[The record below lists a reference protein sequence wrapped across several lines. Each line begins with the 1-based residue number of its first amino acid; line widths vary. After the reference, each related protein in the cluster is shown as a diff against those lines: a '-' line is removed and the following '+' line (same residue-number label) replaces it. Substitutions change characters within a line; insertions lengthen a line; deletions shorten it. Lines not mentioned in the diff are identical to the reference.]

1 MIYITGD
8 CHGGFDRFENDKFS
22 NLTKNDY
29 VIICGDFGG
38 IWDQNKRA
46 RYERKR
52 IKQLSKMKFTTLFV
66 DAIFIISFFC
76 YSTSGI
82 VCVLCFKGLYLY
94 RF

>member
-29 VIICGDFGG
+29 VIICGGFGG

-46 RYERKR
+46 RHVK
-52 IKQLSKMKFTTLFV
+52 KKKS
-66 DAIFIISFFC
+66 
-76 YSTSGI
+76 
-82 VCVLCFKGLYLY
+82 
-94 RF
+94 